1 MWGNMSDIRRDHD
14 RQERTNTL
22 AVVSFISSF
31 FVAVAGIVTGH
42 MALRQIRR
50 TGEGG
55 RGLAIAG
62 LVIGYC
68 STATIL
74 IFVTV
79 LFVATTSIVTATDTV
94 VSVPSNT
101 HNIDDPTPTPA
112 PTSAPTPPSATLA
125 EGRTWNATLTLD
137 GQRLGVQLLGQDAP
151 QAVASFISLAT
162 KSFFDQSACHRLTTG
177 GFDLLQCGDPTGTGA
192 GGPDYHLGPIEN
204 APASE
209 VYKKGSIVMARKGN
223 DATSMGSQF
232 LSSIRTLRF
241 HMIQREDTRFS
252 ERSLTDS
259 RLLRRSQPLAWSVE
273 ERTVNRSHPLYFKE
287 SKLNEG
293 RPAQLGHDVP
303 R

>member
-1 MWGNMSDIRRDHD
+1 MSDIRRDHD

-232 LSSIRTLRF
+232 FIVYQDTKIPHDPAGGYSVFGTVIDGLSAVEKIAAAGVVGGG
-241 HMIQREDTRFS
+241 
-252 ERSLTDS
+252 TDG
-259 RLLRRSQPLAWSVE
+259 QPIAPAVLQGVKVE
-273 ERTVNRSHPLYFKE
+273 
-287 SKLNEG
+287 
-293 RPAQLGHDVP
+293 
-303 R
+303 